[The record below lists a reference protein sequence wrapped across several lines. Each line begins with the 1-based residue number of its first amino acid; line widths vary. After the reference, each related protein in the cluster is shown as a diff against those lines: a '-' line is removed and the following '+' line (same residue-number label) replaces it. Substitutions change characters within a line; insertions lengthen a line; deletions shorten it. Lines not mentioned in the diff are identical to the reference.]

1 MIFAVRDKAI
11 VKYSLV
17 RISIKCWMKSGDGVS
32 VSISKCTLLS
42 CEGSVRLMGQQE
54 NEIVDWGCHWLGHS
68 L

>member
-1 MIFAVRDKAI
+1 MIFAVHDKAI

-17 RISIKCWMKSGDGVS
+17 RISIKCGMKSGDGVS

-42 CEGSVRLMGQQE
+42 CEGSVWLTGQQE
-54 NEIVDWGCHWLGHS
+54 NIIVGWGCHWLGRS